1 MTENDQKRPKMKQIE
16 RLKQNILT
24 CIAIDL
30 NENGMQISEET
41 MATIELDMVEGA
53 SQRSLEAVRDW
64 FNSKNIA
71 QLPKEE
77 QERYISAVIN
87 LLLLVATNDVE
98 GLVKDWILSD
108 M

>member
-1 MTENDQKRPKMKQIE
+1 MKDKEILEN
-16 RLKQNILT
+16 NILT
-24 CIAIDL
+24 CISIDM

-41 MATIELDMVEGA
+41 MATIELDMVVGA

-64 FNSKNIA
+64 FNSKNFA
-71 QLPKEE
+71 QLPEE
-77 QERYISAVIN
+77 DQARYIGAAVN
-87 LLLLVATNDVE
+87 LLLLIASNDVE

>member
-1 MTENDQKRPKMKQIE
+1 MKEIE
-16 RLKQNILT
+16 RLEQNIPAS
-24 CIAIDL
+24 IAIDM
-30 NENGMQISEET
+30 NENGMQISEDT
-41 MATIELDMVEGA
+41 MAIIELDMVIDA

-77 QERYISAVIN
+77 QRRYIGAVVN
-87 LLLLVATNDVE
+87 LLLLIATNDVE

-108 M
+108 L

>member
-1 MTENDQKRPKMKQIE
+1 MKGIE

-24 CIAIDL
+24 CISIDM
-30 NENGMQISEET
+30 NENGMQISEDT
-41 MATIELDMVEGA
+41 MATIELDMVIGA

-64 FNSKNIA
+64 FNGKNIT
-71 QLPKEE
+71 QLPKDE
-77 QERYISAVIN
+77 QARYIGAAVN
-87 LLLLVATNDVE
+87 LLLLIASNDVE

>member
-1 MTENDQKRPKMKQIE
+1 MKEKE

-30 NENGMQISEET
+30 NENGMQISEDT

-71 QLPKEE
+71 QLPKED
-77 QERYISAVIN
+77 QARYVGAAVN
-87 LLLLVATNDVE
+87 LLLLIATNNVE

>member
-1 MTENDQKRPKMKQIE
+1 MKEKE
-16 RLKQNILT
+16 RLEQNILT
-24 CIAIDL
+24 CISIDL

-41 MATIELDMVEGA
+41 MATIELDMVDGA

-71 QLPKEE
+71 QLSKEE
-77 QERYISAVIN
+77 QGRYIGAVVN
-87 LLLLVATNDVE
+87 LLLLIATNDVE

>member
-1 MTENDQKRPKMKQIE
+1 MKEIE
-16 RLKQNILT
+16 RLKQNIPAS
-24 CIAIDL
+24 IAVDM
-30 NENGMQISEET
+30 NENGMQISEDT
-41 MATIELDMVEGA
+41 MAIIELDMVIDA

-77 QERYISAVIN
+77 QRRYIGAVVN

-108 M
+108 L

>member
-1 MTENDQKRPKMKQIE
+1 MKEIE
-16 RLKQNILT
+16 RLEQNIPAS
-24 CIAIDL
+24 IAIDM
-30 NENGMQISEET
+30 NENGMQISEDT
-41 MATIELDMVEGA
+41 MAIIELDMVIDA

-71 QLPKEE
+71 QLPQEE
-77 QERYISAVIN
+77 QRRYIGAVVN
-87 LLLLVATNDVE
+87 LLLLIATNDVE

>member
-1 MTENDQKRPKMKQIE
+1 MKERE
-16 RLKQNILT
+16 RLEQNIPAS
-24 CIAIDL
+24 IAVDM
-30 NENGMQISEET
+30 NENGMKISEDT
-41 MATIELDMVEGA
+41 MAIIELDMAVCA

-71 QLPKEE
+71 QLPQEE
-77 QERYISAVIN
+77 QARYIGAAVN
-87 LLLLVATNDVE
+87 LLLLIATNDVE

>member
-1 MTENDQKRPKMKQIE
+1 MKDKEILEN
-16 RLKQNILT
+16 NILT
-24 CIAIDL
+24 CISIDM
-30 NENGMQISEET
+30 NENGMQISEDT
-41 MATIELDMVEGA
+41 LATIELDMVIGA

-77 QERYISAVIN
+77 QGRYIGAVVN
-87 LLLLVATNDVE
+87 LLLLIATNDVE

>member
-1 MTENDQKRPKMKQIE
+1 MKEIE

-30 NENGMQISEET
+30 NENGMQISEDT

-64 FNSKNIA
+64 FNGKNIA
-71 QLPKEE
+71 QLPKEDRG
-77 QERYISAVIN
+77 RYIGAAVN

-98 GLVKDWILSD
+98 GLVKEWILSD